1 MCVLSCPHPL
11 ASPGLSCREEGLITC
26 CILACSALANHP
38 SLLLLD
44 EPTGDLD
51 SKNTDIVLKLLLD
64 LNGTVMPAVPS
75 SHSQNKRGCV

>member
-1 MCVLSCPHPL
+1 
-11 ASPGLSCREEGLITC
+11 
-26 CILACSALANHP
+26 
-38 SLLLLD
+38 LLD